1 MPTILRRLLWIAVV
15 VTGFVNVAM
24 LAFGSQVTGISSDE
38 VAHVEDLF
46 GPQNVANRDHFHFG
60 VYGVSYQLMSHF
72 AAVAVAG
79 EPLGDTS
86 YSADALLARHWVS
99 VVLVITTAAAVAGMV
114 FLLTSDKLIA
124 AWGAT
129 ALLAVPVFLGH
140 GMFNPKDIPVACGYS
155 LVTSG
160 CVLWLKRLVPNH
172 ASQTWTDWV
181 VVGLISVG
189 IWLAV
194 GTRYIFLP
202 ALMVS
207 VLVSSFVAGSGVFRL
222 SLRAAFSATWGPL
235 GGLAGGCFLL
245 YVTNPCLLMRT
256 GAPSCSFAEVLSRSW
271 SGSSTIAD
279 SQPLFFLGELYTQ
292 DSKPALALPVNLAAG
307 MPLALLALI
316 LAGILTALGLLFQS
330 TRRSQRSTQVASVA
344 LGIPVALQALLMPSL
359 TIILNA
365 SVYDAQ
371 RQHLYV
377 YPALTV
383 LAAIGVYAWLRYRTR
398 SLFKTRLIKGLGVSL
413 MLIAVVIPTY
423 ESWRLFP
430 YNYVYVNPLA
440 SINGYANN
448 WETDYWGLSL
458 REAVNKAP
466 RAKDVYFVSSPAS
479 VNPFMQEKNKTASVL
494 RFDSTKGDSLVL
506 QIHRPS
512 LDLARP
518 QAGCRDVEVI
528 SRSLRGTQLPMSYLL
543 ACDLE
548 NVNPWQPIRGSSK

>member
-15 VTGFVNVAM
+15 VTGSVNVAM
-24 LAFGSQVTGISSDE
+24 LAFGSQVTGISYDE

-79 EPLGDTS
+79 EPLGDTT
-86 YSADALLARHWVS
+86 YSVDALLARHWVS

-114 FLLTSDKLIA
+114 LLLTGDKLIA

-129 ALLAVPVFLGH
+129 TLLAVPVFLGH

-160 CVLWLKRLVPNH
+160 CVLWLKRLVSNR
-172 ASQTWTDWV
+172 ASQTWTAWT

-189 IWLAV
+189 IWLAA

-202 ALMVS
+202 ALAVS
-207 VLVSSFVAGSGVFRL
+207 AIVSSFVAGSGVFRL
-222 SLRAAFSATWGPL
+222 SLRAAFSAMWGPL
-235 GGLAGGCFLL
+235 AGLAGGYFLL
-245 YVTNPCLLMRT
+245 YLTNPCLLMRT
-256 GAPSCSFAEVLSRSW
+256 GAPLCSFAEVLSRSW

-279 SQPLFFLGELYTQ
+279 LQPLFFLGELYTQ

-316 LAGILTALGLLFQS
+316 LAGIVTVFGVLSQL
-330 TRRSQRSTQVASVA
+330 TRRSQQSTQVASVA

-365 SVYDAQ
+365 SVYDMQ

-383 LAAIGVYAWLRYRTR
+383 LAAVGVYAWIRYQTS
-398 SLFKTRLIKGLGVSL
+398 SLFKTRLVRGLGVSL

-458 REAVNKAP
+458 REALSESGGDTPALLRGAP
-466 RAKDVYFVSSPAS
+466 NSINAFIHGRNYMEAKKVV
-479 VNPFMQEKNKTASVL
+479 M
-494 RFDSTKGDSLVL
+494 KGDEKVFAI
-506 QIHRPS
+506 QINRPS
-512 LDLARP
+512 FGWLYP
-518 QAGCRDVEVI
+518 VKGCLMRSKI
-528 SRSLRGTQLPMSYLL
+528 SRHLRGHDIPMSYLL
-543 ACDLE
+543 ECDEEEIQNSNWFWLG
-548 NVNPWQPIRGSSK
+548 P